1 MSSSPTAASNEY
13 TNLGPEDLARLA
25 DQFTWFHAIDC
36 GDFQTSGRFKP
47 GTPQNRTLYGVFDLI
62 RQMDLRGQNCLD
74 IGTADGLLA
83 FGMKTLGAETV
94 IASDT
99 YRLKSFDLA
108 CAAIGAAIDY
118 RPWLQIKDLLATFQ
132 PASFD
137 LIACAGIIYHMLNP
151 LSALLVGR
159 QLVKEGGY
167 FLVESAY
174 APGGVCVGSPTK
186 RWARSSTIA
195 AKIARALARLAPKN
209 YPAAMVFN
217 PVAEIDPEMYT
228 YWLPTRAALEGM
240 MRMASFEVVATRTIK
255 RLLRITVLGRAVKP
269 AEVSQRSAL
278 LQKMH
283 DIDFCDHE
291 FSLKQLFAES
301 RAASS
306 ITMQPV
312 QIYQDVSPN
321 KWSGSY
327 PHHPRTLPNPKG
339 RTRWSTADGNV

>member
-1 MSSSPTAASNEY
+1 MSSTPTFASNEY
-13 TNLGPEDLARLA
+13 ANLNPEDLARLA
-25 DQFTWFHAIDC
+25 DEFTWFHAIDC
-36 GDFQTSGRFKP
+36 GDFQTSGRFEP

-118 RPWLQIKDLLATFQ
+118 RPRLQIKDLLATFQ

-137 LIACAGIIYHMLNP
+137 LIACTGIIYHMLNP

-167 FLVESAY
+167 FLVETAY
-174 APGGVCVGSPTK
+174 APGAVWLTK
-186 RWARSSTIA
+186 PWARSSTVA
-195 AKIARALARLAPKN
+195 AKIARALAKLALKN
-209 YPAAMVFN
+209 DSAAMVFN
-217 PVAEIDPEMYT
+217 PVAQIDPEMYT

-240 MRMASFEVVATRTIK
+240 MRLASFEVVATRTIN
-255 RLLRITVLGRAVKP
+255 RLPRITVLGRAVKP

-291 FSLKQLFAES
+291 FRLKQLFAES

-312 QIYQDVSPN
+312 EIYEDVSPN

-339 RTRWSTADGNV
+339 RTRWSTADGNI

>member
-13 TNLGPEDLARLA
+13 ANLGPEDLARLA
-25 DQFTWFHAIDC
+25 DEFTWFHAIDC
-36 GDFQTSGRFKP
+36 GDFQTSGRFRP
-47 GTPQNRTLYGVFDLI
+47 GTPQNSTLYGVFDLI
-62 RQMDLRGQNCLD
+62 RQMELRGQNRLD

-118 RPWLQIKDLLATFQ
+118 RPQLQIKDLLATFQ

-151 LSALLVGR
+151 FSALLIGR

-167 FLVESAY
+167 FLVETAY
-174 APGGVCVGSPTK
+174 APGAVWLTK

-195 AKIARALARLAPKN
+195 AKIARVLARLAPRN
-209 YPAAMVFN
+209 DSAAMVFN
-217 PVAEIDPEMYT
+217 PVAEINPEMYT

-240 MRMASFEVVATRTIK
+240 MRMASFEVVATRTIN
-255 RLLRITVLGRAVKP
+255 RLLRITVLGCAVKP
-269 AEVSQRSAL
+269 TEVSQRSAL

-291 FSLKQLFAES
+291 FRLKQLFAES

-312 QIYQDVSPN
+312 EIYEDVSPKN
-321 KWSGSY
+321 WSGSY

-339 RTRWSTADGNV
+339 RARGSTADGNV

>member
-1 MSSSPTAASNEY
+1 MSSTPTFASNEY
-13 TNLGPEDLARLA
+13 ANLGPEDLARLA
-25 DQFTWFHAIDC
+25 DEFTWFHAIDC
-36 GDFQTSGRFKP
+36 GDFQTSGRFEP

-94 IASDT
+94 IACDT
-99 YRLKSFDLA
+99 YRLKSFELA

-118 RPWLQIKDLLATFQ
+118 RPRLQIKDLLATFQ
-132 PASFD
+132 SASFD

-167 FLVESAY
+167 LLVETAY
-174 APGGVCVGSPTK
+174 APGSVWLTK
-186 RWARSSTIA
+186 PWARSSTIA
-195 AKIARALARLAPKN
+195 AKIARALARLALKN
-209 YPAAMVFN
+209 DSAAMVFN

-240 MRMASFEVVATRTIK
+240 MRMASFEVVATRTINHFP
-255 RLLRITVLGRAVKP
+255 RITVLGRAVKP
-269 AEVSQRSAL
+269 AAVSQRSAL
-278 LQKMH
+278 LRKMH

-291 FSLKQLFAES
+291 FRLKQLFAES

-312 QIYQDVSPN
+312 EVYEDLSPD

-327 PHHPRTLPNPKG
+327 PHHPRTMPNPKG

>member
-13 TNLGPEDLARLA
+13 ANLGREDLARLA
-25 DQFTWFHAIDC
+25 DEFTWFHAIDC

-47 GTPQNRTLYGVFDLI
+47 GTPQNCTLYGVFDLI

-94 IASDT
+94 IASDS
-99 YRLKSFDLA
+99 YRPKSFDLA
-108 CAAIGAAIDY
+108 CAAIGADIGY
-118 RPWLQIKDLLATFQ
+118 RPQLQIKDLLATFQ

-137 LIACAGIIYHMLNP
+137 LIACAGVIYHMLNP

-167 FLVESAY
+167 LLVETAY
-174 APGGVCVGSPTK
+174 APGAVCLGSPTK

-195 AKIARALARLAPKN
+195 AKFARALAKLAPKN
-209 YPAAMVFN
+209 DSAAMVFN
-217 PVAEIDPEMYT
+217 PVAEINAEMYT

-240 MRMASFEVVATRTIK
+240 MRLACFEVVATRTIN
-255 RLLRITVLGRAVKP
+255 RLARITVLGRAVKP
-269 AEVSQRSAL
+269 AEISQRSAL

-291 FSLKQLFAES
+291 FRLKELFTEN
-301 RAASS
+301 RAVSS

-312 QIYQDVSPN
+312 EIYEDIYPD

-339 RTRWSTADGNV
+339 RSSWSTTDGNV

>member
-1 MSSSPTAASNEY
+1 MSSSPTAASSEY
-13 TNLGPEDLARLA
+13 ANLGREDLARLA
-25 DQFTWFHAIDC
+25 DEFTWFHAIDC
-36 GDFQTSGRFKP
+36 GDFQTSGRFNP

-83 FGMKTLGAETV
+83 FGMKALGAETV

-118 RPWLQIKDLLATFQ
+118 RPRLQIKDLLATFQ

-167 FLVESAY
+167 FLVETAY
-174 APGGVCVGSPTK
+174 APGAAWLWTK

-195 AKIARALARLAPKN
+195 AKIAGALARLTPKN
-209 YPAAMVFN
+209 DSAAMVLN
-217 PVAEIDPEMYT
+217 PVAEIIPEMYT

-240 MRMASFEVVATRTIK
+240 MRLASFEVVATRTIND
-255 RLLRITVLGRAVKP
+255 LLRITVLGRAVKP

-312 QIYQDVSPN
+312 EVYEDLSPD

-327 PHHPRTLPNPKG
+327 PHHPRTLPKAKG
-339 RTRWSTADGNV
+339 RTRWSTTDGNV

>member
-1 MSSSPTAASNEY
+1 
-13 TNLGPEDLARLA
+13 
-25 DQFTWFHAIDC
+25 
-36 GDFQTSGRFKP
+36 
-47 GTPQNRTLYGVFDLI
+47 
-62 RQMDLRGQNCLD
+62 MDLRGQNCLD

-118 RPWLQIKDLLATFQ
+118 RPRLQIKDLLATFQ

-137 LIACAGIIYHMLNP
+137 LIACAGVIYHMLNP

-167 FLVESAY
+167 FLVETAY
-174 APGGVCVGSPTK
+174 APGAVWLTK

-209 YPAAMVFN
+209 DPAAMVFN
-217 PVAEIDPEMYT
+217 PVAEINPKIHT

-240 MRMASFEVVATRTIK
+240 MRMASFEVVATRTIN

-291 FSLKQLFAES
+291 FRLKQLFAES

-312 QIYQDVSPN
+312 EIYEDVSPN

-339 RTRWSTADGNV
+339 RTRRCTADGNV

>member
-1 MSSSPTAASNEY
+1 MSSSPTAASNRY
-13 TNLGPEDLARLA
+13 ANLGREDLARLA
-25 DQFTWFHAIDC
+25 DEFTWFHAIDC

-108 CAAIGAAIDY
+108 CAAIGAAVDY
-118 RPWLQIKDLLATFQ
+118 RPRLQIKDLLATFQ

-137 LIACAGIIYHMLNP
+137 LIACAGVIYHMLNP

-159 QLVKEGGY
+159 QLIKEGGY
-167 FLVESAY
+167 FLVETAY
-174 APGGVCVGSPTK
+174 APSND
-186 RWARSSTIA
+186 S
-195 AKIARALARLAPKN
+195 
-209 YPAAMVFN
+209 AAMVFN
-217 PVAEIDPEMYT
+217 PVAEIDPEKNT

-240 MRMASFEVVATRTIK
+240 MRLACFEVVATRTIN

-269 AEVSQRSAL
+269 AEVNQRSAL

-291 FSLKQLFAES
+291 FRL
-301 RAASS
+301 
-306 ITMQPV
+306 
-312 QIYQDVSPN
+312 
-321 KWSGSY
+321 
-327 PHHPRTLPNPKG
+327 
-339 RTRWSTADGNV
+339 

>member
-174 APGGVCVGSPTK
+174 APGGVCVG
-186 RWARSSTIA
+186 RRRNDGRVLRRS
-195 AKIARALARLAPKN
+195 
-209 YPAAMVFN
+209 
-217 PVAEIDPEMYT
+217 
-228 YWLPTRAALEGM
+228 LPR
-240 MRMASFEVVATRTIK
+240 
-255 RLLRITVLGRAVKP
+255 
-269 AEVSQRSAL
+269 
-278 LQKMH
+278 
-283 DIDFCDHE
+283 
-291 FSLKQLFAES
+291 S
-301 RAASS
+301 RARWQGSRRKTTPPRWFS
-306 ITMQPV
+306 IPSLRLT
-312 QIYQDVSPN
+312 
-321 KWSGSY
+321 
-327 PHHPRTLPNPKG
+327 PRCIPTGCPPAP
-339 RTRWSTADGNV
+339 R

>member
-1 MSSSPTAASNEY
+1 MSSSLTAASNEY
-13 TNLGPEDLARLA
+13 ANLGPEDLARLA
-25 DQFTWFHAIDC
+25 DEFTWFHAIDC
-36 GDFQTSGRFKP
+36 GNFQTSGRFKP
-47 GTPQNRTLYGVFDLI
+47 GTPQNRTLYGAFDLI

-74 IGTADGLLA
+74 IGTSDGLLA

-108 CAAIGAAIDY
+108 CTAIGAAIDY
-118 RPWLQIKDLLATFQ
+118 RPRLQIKDLLATFQ

-167 FLVESAY
+167 FLVETAY
-174 APGGVCVGSPTK
+174 APGAVWLWTK
-186 RWARSSTIA
+186 RWAHSSTIA

-209 YPAAMVFN
+209 EPAAMVFN
-217 PVAEIDPEMYT
+217 PVAEIDSEMYT

-240 MRMASFEVVATRTIK
+240 MRMASFEVVATRTIN
-255 RLLRITVLGRAVKP
+255 RLRRITVLGRAVKP
-269 AEVSQRSAL
+269 VEVNQRSAL

-291 FSLKQLFAES
+291 FRLKQLFSES

-312 QIYQDVSPN
+312 EIYEDLSPA

-327 PHHPRTLPNPKG
+327 PHHPRTLSNPKG